1 MKRIINIL
9 ALAVLSLVLSSGD
22 CSKDNMGYVIPPPS
36 SHSGGGSSTN
46 PGGTGDQQETD
57 PGAGTEPG
65 TGTDP
70 GTGTEPGT
78 GTNPGTGTDPQPGT
92 GTLCTDIG
100 QTPIVL
106 AYFTEYTETLPEVS
120 LLTHINYAH
129 GRFGNPK
136 TGDGGIVITES
147 KQAPISKVVALKSQN
162 PKLKVMLMIG
172 GWGAHADGFS
182 MMARD
187 AAKRTAFC
195 KSVKAL
201 LDKHK
206 LDGVDI
212 DWEYPTQSA
221 DNETGCD
228 PSDTQNF
235 NLVLKELRETLG
247 TGKII
252 SFASSSSAK
261 YVDWK
266 TAMTYLDYVNVMT
279 YDMGAA
285 PNGHNSP
292 LHKGTKFTHRSW
304 DESIDAHVKGG
315 VPKERMVMGVPF
327 YGKAEKNPSD
337 ANKVFVDSKGNT
349 GYSIKYKD
357 IVPIVS
363 NGTYM
368 GVEVKRKLHRVWD
381 AASMV
386 PYLADESG
394 RNCLSYDD
402 PESVEAKGVY
412 VKNGGLLGAMF
423 WEYRGDTDKHDL
435 LKALVKGV
443 YGKETV
449 L

>member
-1 MKRIINIL
+1 MKKL
-9 ALAVLSLVLSSGD
+9 LSCALLVLSLCASCTKGSTGFVIAPPGTKPNSGG
-22 CSKDNMGYVIPPPS
+22 ST
-36 SHSGGGSSTN
+36 SGGGSTG
-46 PGGTGDQQETD
+46 GGTGEGGET
-57 PGAGTEPG
+57 PPA
-65 TGTDP
+65 
-70 GTGTEPGT
+70 
-78 GTNPGTGTDPQPGT
+78 

-106 AYFTEYTETLPEVS
+106 AYFTEYTETLPEVK

-129 GRFGNPK
+129 GRFANPK

-147 KQAPISKVVALKSQN
+147 SKAPISKVVALKQVN

-172 GWGAHADGFS
+172 GWGGHADGFS

-195 KSVKAL
+195 TSVKKL
-201 LDKHK
+201 LDFHR

-252 SFASSSSAK
+252 SFASKSDAK

-266 TAMTYLDYVNVMT
+266 TAMNYLDYVNVMT

-285 PNGHNSP
+285 PSSHDSP
-292 LHKGTKFTHRSW
+292 LHKGDRFTHRSW

-315 VPKERMVMGVPF
+315 VPKNRQVMGVPF
-327 YGKAEKNPSD
+327 YGKAEKNPTD
-337 ANKVFVDSKGNT
+337 AYKVFVDAKGKL
-349 GYSIKYKD
+349 GYSIKYRD
-357 IVPIVS
+357 IVPIVK

-368 GVEVKRKLHRVWD
+368 GVTLNRKLHRVWD
-381 AASMV
+381 AKSMV
-386 PYLADESG
+386 PFLADDSG
-394 RNCLSYDD
+394 RNYLSYDD
-402 PESVEAKGVY
+402 PESVEAKGLY

-423 WEYRGDTDKHDL
+423 WEYRSDTDDHDL

-449 L
+449 LP

>member
-1 MKRIINIL
+1 MRKLLSISFLVAL
-9 ALAVLSLVLSSGD
+9 ALLGMSCGKGESQG
-22 CSKDNMGYVIPPPS
+22 MVIAPPS
-36 SHSGGGSSTN
+36 KTTEKNNSGNSGNTGNTGN
-46 PGGTGDQQETD
+46 TGDNTQQQNTPD
-57 PGAGTEPG
+57 GTH
-65 TGTDP
+65 
-70 GTGTEPGT
+70 
-78 GTNPGTGTDPQPGT
+78 
-92 GTLCTDIG
+92 CTDIG

-129 GRFGNPK
+129 GRFKNPK

-147 KQAPISKVVALKSQN
+147 SKAPISQVVALKSVN
-162 PKLKVMLMIG
+162 PQLKVCLMIG
-172 GWGAHADGFS
+172 GWGGHADGFS

-187 AAKRTAFC
+187 AAKRTQFC
-195 KSVKAL
+195 QSVKSL

-206 LDGVDI
+206 MDGVDI

-235 NLVLKELRETLG
+235 NLVLQELRETLG
-247 TGKII
+247 TDKII
-252 SFASSSSAK
+252 SFASKSDAK

-266 TAMTYLDYVNVMT
+266 TAMNYLDYVNVMT

-292 LHKGTKFTHRSW
+292 LHKGERFTHRSW
-304 DESIDAHVKGG
+304 DESAQAHVSAG
-315 VPKERMVMGVPF
+315 VPKDRQVMGAPF

-337 ANKVFVDSKGNT
+337 ANKVFVDSKGNV

-357 IVPIVS
+357 IVPIIKE
-363 NGTYM
+363 GTYM
-368 GVEVKRKLHRVWD
+368 GVPVSRKLHRAWD
-381 AASMV
+381 PKSMV
-386 PYLADESG
+386 PYLADDTG

-402 PESVEAKGVY
+402 PESIEAKGLY
-412 VKNGGLLGAMF
+412 VKNGGFLGAMF
-423 WEYRGDTDKHDL
+423 WEYRGDTSDHEL
-435 LKALVKGV
+435 LKALVSGI

-449 L
+449 LQ